1 MGEYSYGVY
10 FIANGQRVR
19 LPVNPQEVSVV
30 YGGENTNYNLAGVG
44 EVVIPRLPKLATI
57 EIESYFPRNAYTA
70 ATVGNSWYKPEVY
83 VDFFTKLQRQKIV
96 FQFVINRYDGEKKMF
111 NTSIYAVI
119 SDFKITDKG
128 GESGDVYFAVSVQEY
143 RNTAPK
149 KVEVISVD
157 ADSDMTKLAQT
168 EQRLIDAQEIVVG
181 DVVTVTGQI
190 FEKAEQTEQAA
201 RTARKYLN
209 QSRQV
214 VARVLPPDTRAQL
227 HKVYISGVGWV
238 DKGSCVKA
246 NAGNIVNRVQSG
258 Q

>member
-57 EIESYFPRNAYTA
+57 ELESYFPRNAYTA

-96 FQFVINRYDGEKKMF
+96 FQFVINRYDGEKQMF

-157 ADSDMTKLAQT
+157 ADSDTTKLAQT

-181 DVVTVTGQI
+181 DVVTVTGQV

-238 DKGSCVKA
+238 DKGACVKG